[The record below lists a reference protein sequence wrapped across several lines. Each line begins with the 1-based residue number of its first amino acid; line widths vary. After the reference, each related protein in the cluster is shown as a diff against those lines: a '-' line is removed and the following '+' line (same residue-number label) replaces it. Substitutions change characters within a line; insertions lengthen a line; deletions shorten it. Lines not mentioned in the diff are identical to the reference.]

1 MNSNEM
7 VMREGKY
14 SALLLKLCVPSVI
27 IMIVT
32 VLYHMA
38 DVFFIGQMQ
47 DPYKIAAVGLAGPI
61 FTILSGL
68 GTLFGSGGCTVI
80 SLALG
85 SRDHEKV
92 RRVSA
97 FCFYG
102 SILFGVIFAA
112 GMLVFMNAIC
122 TMLGADS
129 LTMHETKA
137 YLRIIVLF
145 APITLFSNIF
155 MNLIRGTGAAKESL
169 IANLAGCLI
178 NILLD
183 PLFILVFGWGVEGA
197 ALATGIG
204 NCCSA
209 LVILTYVWRNRNTFS
224 LQISDARPQGKLVG
238 KVFML
243 GLPLAVS
250 TILMSVT
257 GILMNNLLASYDQIA
272 VAAQSIASRVGQLSS
287 MAAMGICMGM
297 QPAISYNFAAR
308 DHERTTDI
316 LKKTALVTMIIGIL
330 IAVFCVIF
338 RDAILAGFIK
348 DEAVI
353 RVGRVALIANV
364 CMAPVYAIYQ
374 MLTTYFQSTGRAGY
388 ATACAIL
395 DKGVFFIVMMY
406 VLGAGFGMYGIFFSG
421 AAADFLSLA
430 AGVIMVIHVIR
441 LPKEA

>member
-1 MNSNEM
+1 MNGNEM

-14 SALLLKLCVPSVI
+14 STLLLKLCVPSVI

-47 DPYKIAAVGLAGPI
+47 DAYKIAAVGLAGPV
-61 FTILSGL
+61 FTILSGI

-85 SRDHEKV
+85 SGDHGKV
-92 RRVSA
+92 HRVSA

-102 SILFGVIFAA
+102 SLFFGLVFAA
-112 GMLVFMNAIC
+112 GMLGFMRPIC
-122 TMLGADS
+122 TLLGADR
-129 LTMHETKA
+129 LTLHETQA
-137 YLRIIVLF
+137 YLRIIILF

-155 MNLIRGTGAAKESL
+155 MNLIRGVGAAKESL
-169 IANLAGCLI
+169 VANLAGSLT

-183 PLFILVFGWGVEGA
+183 PLFILVFRWGVQGA

-204 NCCSA
+204 NCMSA
-209 LVILTYVWRNRNTFS
+209 LVIFSYVWKNRQTFS
-224 LQISDARPQGKLVG
+224 IRIADAVPQGRLVG

-257 GILMNNLLASYDQIA
+257 AILMNNLLASYDQIA

-287 MAAMGICMGM
+287 LAAMGICMGM

-308 DHERTTDI
+308 DHERTTEI
-316 LKKTALVTMIIGIL
+316 LKKTALVTMIIGVM
-330 IAVFCVIF
+330 IAVLCILF
-338 RDAILAGFIK
+338 RNPILTAFIK
-348 DEAVI
+348 DEAVL
-353 RVGRVALIANV
+353 RLGRIALIANV

-388 ATACAIL
+388 ATACSL
-395 DKGVFFIVMMY
+395 LNRGVFLPGMMY
-406 VLGAGFGMYGIFFSG
+406 VLGAVFGVYGIFFSG
-421 AAADFLSLA
+421 AAADLLSLI
-430 AGVIMVIHVIR
+430 AGIIMVSHVIH
-441 LPKEA
+441 LPQEA

>member
-1 MNSNEM
+1 MNGNEK
-7 VMREGKY
+7 VMKEGKY
-14 SALLLKLCVPSVI
+14 STLLLRLCVPSVM

-47 DPYKIAAVGLAGPI
+47 DAYKIAAVGLAGPI

-85 SRDHEKV
+85 KGDHDRI

-102 SILFGVIFAA
+102 ALLFGVVFAA
-112 GMLVFMNAIC
+112 GMLVFMKEIC
-122 TMLGADS
+122 LLLGADS
-129 LTMHETKA
+129 LTLQETEA

-178 NILLD
+178 NIILD
-183 PLFILVFGWGVEGA
+183 PLFILVFRWGVQGA

-204 NCCSA
+204 NCFSA
-209 LVILTYVWRNRNTFS
+209 LVIFACIWKNKNTFS
-224 LQISDARPQGKLVG
+224 LKISDARPQAKLVG
-238 KVFML
+238 QVFML
-243 GLPLAVS
+243 GLPLAAS

-272 VAAQSIASRVGQLSS
+272 VAAQSIASRVGQMSS

-297 QPAISYNFAAR
+297 QPAISYNFAAQ
-308 DHERTTDI
+308 DHERTTEI
-316 LKKTALVTMIIGIL
+316 LKKTALVSMIIGIV
-330 IAVFCVIF
+330 IALLCIVF
-338 RDAILAGFIK
+338 RDTILAGFIK

-364 CMAPVYAIYQ
+364 CMAPVSAIYQ

-388 ATACAIL
+388 ATACSIL
-395 DKGVFFIVMMY
+395 NKGVFFVLMMY
-406 VLGAGFGMYGIFFSG
+406 VLGAVFDMYGIFFSG
-421 AAADFLSLA
+421 AAAELLSLI
-430 AGVIMVIHVIR
+430 AGVIMVVHVIHMPR
-441 LPKEA
+441 ED